1 MSVRGLG
8 ALHTWT
14 SADGQEFVLGDVTQ
28 NPHVWIRKLN
38 GRHSKPEQEDN
49 RDVKVGA
56 TGEIP
61 RLSTLRGKTEAWE
74 VVLDADSLVDQV
86 AIRDAFVNAFSDPR
100 EGTMEIATHPN
111 YEDGPYAFRARCLS
125 ADVPDEHM
133 AMENRP
139 WARNATVTFR
149 LSDPR
154 YYEQY
159 ERTETTTDLAAT
171 GGMTLPAV
179 LPKRVIGPSVAPA
192 TVLVNAGEAPVD
204 PILECTG
211 PAYGPL
217 LINDSI
223 GQQLFLPNLEV
234 YPGQTIEVDFK
245 ARTIKLEGQSVR
257 EWIDWSVSGWF
268 DANVWGLKRGVN
280 QLRYRAWTL
289 GTGARMTVRWKRA
302 SFG

>member
-61 RLSTLRGKTEAWE
+61 RLSALRGKTEAWE
-74 VVLDADSLVDQV
+74 IVLDADSLVDQV
-86 AIRDAFVNAFSDPR
+86 AIRDAFVNAFADPR

-111 YEDGPYAFRARCLS
+111 YEDGPYAFKAVCLS

-133 AMENRP
+133 AMEHRP
-139 WARNATVTFR
+139 WSRNATLTLR

-159 ERTETTTDLAAT
+159 ERVAISSPPAPD
-171 GGMTLPAV
+171 GGRALPITLPTTIA
-179 LPKRVIGPSVAPA
+179 APA
-192 TVLVNAGEAPVD
+192 TRPSVVTLDAGEAPVD
-204 PILECTG
+204 PVIEFTG
-211 PAYGPL
+211 PALSPT
-217 LINDSI
+217 IFNEST
-223 GQQLFLPNLEV
+223 GQSLFFPELYLRE
-234 YPGQTIEVDFK
+234 GQAGIADFD
-245 ARTIKLEGQSVR
+245 ARTVTLDGQSIR
-257 EWIDWSVSGWF
+257 DWIDWNYSGWF

-280 QLRYRAWTL
+280 TLSYRAWGY
-289 GTGARMTVRWKRA
+289 GTGAQITVRWKRA